1 MNASLPPTDAEV
13 AKATLQ
19 REEQQRLAMRERM
32 FLWREAVSDCL
43 AVAVSYAQM
52 AQLAAGVED
61 DLAFNHGLKNFFCA
75 AREASSIY
83 RDFRPRAP
91 WETGANA

>member
-1 MNASLPPTDAEV
+1 MRKSQKRRSNAKSSSVSQCANDV
-13 AKATLQ
+13 S
-19 REEQQRLAMRERM
+19 
-32 FLWREAVSDCL
+32 WREAVSDRL